1 VKYLLLI
8 AKNLRRNRTR
18 SALTAAGTMIL
29 VLVVSLVWSILSFL
43 DEATSEKNSNFK
55 AIVTERWRIPSQ
67 MPFAYAASLS
77 EGAARRPDD
86 VRPLDSMTWQFYGGT
101 LDPANRT
108 RENSLFAFA
117 TEPSKIA
124 TMMDELDT
132 LPRDSA
138 EFRELQNVIQK
149 LENNRRGLVLG
160 RERLAA
166 LGKQVGDRIKLFSIN
181 YQDINLEFEIVGVV
195 PPSRYDRSA
204 FFHRDYLN
212 SAVDAYPL
220 THRGQ
225 KHPLADKSLN
235 LVWLRVPD
243 AATLRKLINQIDSSP
258 EFTNPAV
265 KCETQ
270 SSGIATFLEAY
281 RDLVWG
287 MRWLLA
293 PAVIVTLALVISNAI
308 SISVRERRLELAVL
322 KVLGFPPISI
332 LAMVIGEALL
342 LGVSAGLASAGA
354 TYWIVNHWIG
364 GLKFP
369 IAFFPAFF
377 IPASALWW
385 GVAIGGSAALAGS
398 LLPAWSAMRVRV
410 ADVFAKV
417 A

>member
-1 VKYLLLI
+1 MKYLLLI

-18 SALTAAGTMIL
+18 SLLTAAGTMIL

-43 DEATSEKNSNFK
+43 DAATTEKSANFK

-67 MPFAYAASLS
+67 MPFAYAESLS
-77 EGAARRPDD
+77 EGGARRPGD
-86 VRPLDSMTWQFYGGT
+86 VRPIDSMTWQFFGGT

-108 RENSLFAFA
+108 RDNSLFAFA
-117 TEPSKIA
+117 MQPSKIA
-124 TMMDELDT
+124 TMMDEFDT
-132 LPRDSA
+132 LPRDSEA
-138 EFRELQNVIQK
+138 HRQLRDVTDK
-149 LENNRRGLVLG
+149 LERNRRGLLLG
-160 RERLAA
+160 RDRLAA

-181 YQDINLEFEIVGVV
+181 FKDIDLEFEIVGEL
-195 PPSRYDRSA
+195 PPSRYDNSA
-204 FFHRDYLN
+204 FFDREYLN
-212 SAVDAYPL
+212 AAVDAYPL

-235 LVWLRVPD
+235 LVWLRVPNS
-243 AATLRKLINQIDSSP
+243 ATLRKLIEQIDSSP
-258 EFTNPAV
+258 QFTNPAV

-270 SSGIATFLEAY
+270 SAGIATFLEAY

-332 LAMVIGEALL
+332 LGMVIGEALL
-342 LGVSAGLASAGA
+342 LGIASGLASAGM
-354 TYWIVNHWIG
+354 TYWLVNHWIG

-377 IPASALWW
+377 IPTDALWW
-385 GVAIGGSAALAGS
+385 GVSIGGTAALAGS

>member
-1 VKYLLLI
+1 MKYLLLI

-18 SALTAAGTMIL
+18 SLLTAAGTMIL

-43 DEATSEKNSNFK
+43 DGATTEKNANFK

-67 MPFAYAASLS
+67 MPFAYAESLS
-77 EGAARRPDD
+77 EGAARRPGD
-86 VRPLDSMTWQFYGGT
+86 VRPTDSMTWQFYGGT
-101 LDPANRT
+101 LDPTNRT
-108 RENSLFAFA
+108 RDNSLFAFA
-117 TEPSKIA
+117 MQPLKIA
-124 TMMDELDT
+124 TMMDEFDT
-132 LPRDSA
+132 LPHDSEA
-138 EFRELQNVIQK
+138 YRQLLDVIGK
-149 LENNRRGLVLG
+149 LDRNRRGLLLG
-160 RERLAA
+160 RDRLAA
-166 LGKQVGDRIKLFSIN
+166 IGKQVGDRIKLFSIN
-181 YQDINLEFEIVGVV
+181 YQDINLEFEIVGVL
-195 PPSRYDRSA
+195 PISRYDNSA
-204 FFHRDYLN
+204 FFDREYLN
-212 SAVDAYPL
+212 AAVDAYPL

-235 LVWLRVPD
+235 LVWLRVPNK
-243 AATLRKLINQIDSSP
+243 ATLLKLIEQIDSAP
-258 EFTNPAV
+258 EFSNPAV

-293 PAVIVTLALVISNAI
+293 PAVIVALALVISNAI

-322 KVLGFPPISI
+322 KVLGFPPVSI
-332 LAMVIGEALL
+332 LGMVIGEALL
-342 LGVSAGLASAGA
+342 LGVTSGLASAGA
-354 TYWIVNHWIG
+354 TYWLVNHWIG

-377 IPASALWW
+377 IPTDALWW
-385 GVAIGGSAALAGS
+385 GVSVGGLAALAGS
-398 LLPAWSAMRVRV
+398 VLPAWSAMRVRV